1 MDSTLDRTADSIAA
15 AHLDESRSPADPPRS
30 ATRHV
35 LRSGIV
41 RDLLLVAPFLVFF
54 YIQIAHHQ
62 LWQDELNAWGIA
74 VASPTLGRL
83 FHLIRYEAHPS
94 LWYLLLWVPSRFTA
108 NPVAMKLVELPIGT
122 AIYLF
127 LALKS
132 PFSRTEKALLFLS
145 YFISFEY
152 TVLSRMYGLL
162 LLLTL
167 VYAYLRTT
175 RPERMLSIA
184 AALALMSNTDM
195 MGILL
200 SSAFALEY
208 LVFQWREHHALRERR
223 GRLGTAVLI
232 YLAGTAIGV
241 LTLRPA
247 KDITHVNVGSIF
259 AFAAI
264 PRHLVH
270 ATLNVTVLPWM
281 PISLNYPR
289 LFWEPDIDSH
299 KVLYSTAFP
308 FVMALLY
315 ATFRRNRSSLLVMAL
330 TLFNLILFEHL
341 VYFGFIRHHGM
352 AFVGFLVALWIQRSC
367 ASRIPAAGYVLLTLS
382 AIGGILAA
390 IGQWTHP
397 FSNAGNIA
405 NEIRA
410 RHLNTQPL
418 IGTFGFSAA
427 AVAEMMAKPIYILDC
442 NCIDTFEQYDNRRDN
457 YDLVQVPDRMQ
468 QAMRRM
474 NAARAVFIST
484 WPLPATQIQQLRR
497 RGIQLVSLG
506 TFSGAEAPYDP
517 TALYEVD
524 RANASAGTSASS
536 QAGGREIA
544 R

>member
-1 MDSTLDRTADSIAA
+1 MDAFNLSVTQTQTAAGASAQKRHRTSAA
-15 AHLDESRSPADPPRS
+15 AGDETPWIRRYGDM
-30 ATRHV
+30 
-35 LRSGIV
+35 
-41 RDLLLVAPFLVFF
+41 LLVAPFLVFF

-122 AIYLF
+122 SIYLF

-162 LLLTL
+162 LLLAL
-167 VYAYLRTT
+167 MYAYLRAT
-175 RPERMLSIA
+175 RPERMLSVA
-184 AALALMSNTDM
+184 AVLALMSNTDM

-208 LVFQWREHHALRERR
+208 LVFQCREHRAWRERR
-223 GRLGTAVLI
+223 GRLGAAVLI

-247 KDITHVNVGSIF
+247 KDITSYNVGRIF
-259 AFAAI
+259 GSATS
-264 PRHLVH
+264 PMHLAH
-270 ATLNVTVLPWM
+270 AVLNVIVLPWL
-281 PISLNYPR
+281 PISLQYPR
-289 LFWEPDIDSH
+289 LFWEPLADPH
-299 KVLYSTAFP
+299 TLLYPIAFP
-308 FVMALLY
+308 FVLALLY
-315 ATFRRNRSSLLVMAL
+315 ATFRRNHSSLLILGLA
-330 TLFNLILFEHL
+330 LFNLILFEHL

-352 AFVGFLVALWIQRSC
+352 AFVGFLVALWIQRCS
-367 ASRIPAAGYVLLTLS
+367 ASRIPVGGYILLILS
-382 AIGGILAA
+382 AVAGVLAA

-405 NEIRA
+405 KDIRA
-410 RHLNTQPL
+410 HHLDTQPL
-418 IGTFGFSAA
+418 IGTYGFSAA
-427 AVAEMMAKPIYILDC
+427 AVAEMMEKPIYILDC
-442 NCIDTFEQYDNRRDN
+442 NCIDTFEQYDNRRDD
-457 YDLVQVPDRMQ
+457 YDLIQVPDRME

-474 NAARAVFIST
+474 KATKAAFVST
-484 WPLPATQIQQLRR
+484 WPLPERQIQQLQS
-497 RGIQLVSLG
+497 RGIRLSELG
-506 TFSGAEAPYDP
+506 VFSGAEAPFDP

-524 RANASAGTSASS
+524 RVNPSAGTSA
-536 QAGGREIA
+536 AGRGGATESA